1 MKSSATVT
9 AADTNNDPRQP
20 NRFEKKK
27 NIFYSRRTASHVRD
41 AALDTPP
48 GFGTSCT
55 SPASSNR
62 QTGKPF
68 PRDRKRNVRSTAR
81 LFRAMWRTQ
90 MTTSEK
96 SSFARR
102 HIVGSAGVGLAASV
116 VPAIAQGNRPMV
128 KEELQNPAHK
138 YPKPPYKKQSQPWPG
153 LASRMDPRPDH
164 GETSYKGSG
173 RLAGRKALI
182 TGGDPAWVG
191 RPRSPMPERAP
202 TSPSTIFRPRNR
214 TLRKSST

>member
-27 NIFYSRRTASHVRD
+27 NIFYSRRTASQVRD

-96 SSFARR
+96 SSFTRR

-128 KEELQNPAHK
+128 KEELQNPADR
-138 YPKPPYKKQSQPWPG
+138 YPKPPYKKRGRGSRVGWIRVRTMARPATRDPADWPV
-153 LASRMDPRPDH
+153 
-164 GETSYKGSG
+164 G
-173 RLAGRKALI
+173 RRSSPAAI
-182 TGGDPAWVG
+182 PAWVG